1 MSVTENTPMNLEEI
15 ELSKLLKEH
24 KIANNVLEMI
34 TKQSLLNRAS
44 VSMNTIDSMK
54 MYVERIKYL
63 QMEIKVLALQNPGCL
78 PEGVNRDNF
87 DTFFIRI

>member
-63 QMEIKVLALQNPGCL
+63 QMEIKVLALQNPDCL